1 MEDISN
7 KITQLS
13 QDLKAFQIQLQWN
26 KIQCSNPGDQERI
39 MDHLLKAG
47 LGNDLKKAVD
57 LLSHFLWCY
66 IESAAANANAE
77 VDYTQQ
83 SWRLGQITETLR
95 LLHHSACPLKDSLAF
110 LEQTAMTVTR
120 HVEAE
125 RLQERLPLEQTA

>member
-7 KITQLS
+7 RISQLS
-13 QDLKAFQIQLQWN
+13 QDLKAFQVQLEWN
-26 KIQCSNPGDQERI
+26 NIQCSNPGDQERVI
-39 MDHLLKAG
+39 DHLLKAG
-47 LGNDLKKAVD
+47 LGKDLKKAVD

-66 IESAAANANAE
+66 IESAAANANAD

>member
-1 MEDISN
+1 MEDITN
-7 KITQLS
+7 RITQLS
-13 QDLKAFQIQLQWN
+13 QELQAFEVKLQWN
-26 KIQCSNPGDQERI
+26 NIQCSYTGDQERVI
-39 MDHLLKAG
+39 DHLLNAG
-47 LGNDLKKAVD
+47 LGKDLKKAVD

-83 SWRLGQITETLR
+83 SRRLGQITETLR

-120 HVEAE
+120 HAKAE
-125 RLQERLPLEQTA
+125 RLQERLPLEHTA

>member
-13 QDLKAFQIQLQWN
+13 QQLEAFQVLLQWN
-26 KIQCSNPGDQERI
+26 NFQCSNPGDQDRI
-39 MDHLLKAG
+39 MDQLLNAG
-47 LGNDLKKAVD
+47 LGKDLKKAVD

-66 IESAAANANAE
+66 IEAAAANANAD
-77 VDYTQQ
+77 VDYAQQ

-110 LEQTAMTVTR
+110 LEQTAMTITR
-120 HVEAE
+120 QVNAD

>member
-7 KITQLS
+7 RIAQLS
-13 QDLKAFQIQLQWN
+13 QELKAFQVQLQWN
-26 KIQCSNPGDQERI
+26 NIQSSTPGDQERV

-47 LGNDLKKAVD
+47 LGNDLKRAVD

-66 IESAAANANAE
+66 IESAAANANAD

-120 HVEAE
+120 QVKAE